1 MSAAGFGPGLSAR
14 KQIRSPV
21 DQAGNFKFYLIGM
34 ITLTKKLK
42 SGSAENTAQ
51 PSRRRISIRDQL
63 LIKDVTEMQ
72 ENLPEG
78 CSVDFSDPNQLHT
91 FSLVVAPTEGYWSGG
106 KFYFSI
112 VVPEEYNNVPPI
124 VKCET
129 KLWHPNI
136 SEDGD
141 ICLSLL
147 RKNSIDGLGWA
158 PTRRLKDV
166 IWGLNSLFAD
176 LLNFDDPLNLEAAN
190 HYQKDKESFRRKVR
204 HYIDLYSKQ

>member
-1 MSAAGFGPGLSAR
+1 
-14 KQIRSPV
+14 
-21 DQAGNFKFYLIGM
+21 M
-34 ITLTKKLK
+34 ITLSKKLK
-42 SGSAENTAQ
+42 SGSAGATAQ
-51 PSRRRISIRDQL
+51 SSQRRISIRDQL
-63 LIKDVTEMQ
+63 LIKDVSEMQ
-72 ENLPEG
+72 DNLPEG
-78 CSVDFSDPNQLHT
+78 CSVDFQDPDQLHT
-91 FSLVVAPTEGYWSGG
+91 FTLTVAPSEGLWRGG
-106 KFYFSI
+106 KFHFSV
-112 VVPEEYNNVPPI
+112 VVPDEYNNVPPI
-124 VKCET
+124 VRCET

-190 HYQKDKESFRRKVR
+190 HYQKDKESFKRKVR
-204 HYIDLYSKQ
+204 QYIDLNNKQ